1 MKNAK
6 LIHVYLMILTFVVLF
21 VNTAYISKTNYQT
34 NYKIYH
40 KFNYKNNSKSG
51 KLSITNKTHSDID
64 EIHLNGGGDLIGDYE
79 ILHPNETI
87 VVDFNCSK
95 YKADTKIK
103 VHLVFDDGKT
113 YNYEDVVCSDGKSW
127 NIEDDGN

>member
-1 MKNAK
+1 
-6 LIHVYLMILTFVVLF
+6 MILTFVVLF
-21 VNTAYISKTNYQT
+21 LNTAYISKTNY
-34 NYKIYH
+34 KIYY
-40 KFNYKNNSKSG
+40 KANYKNNSKSD

-87 VVDFNCSK
+87 EVDFNCSK
-95 YKADTKIK
+95 YKTDTKIK

-113 YNYEDVVCSDGKSW
+113 HDYQDFVCSDGKSW

>member
-6 LIHVYLMILTFVVLF
+6 LNNLYLIIFGLVVLF
-21 VNTAYISKTNYQT
+21 FDTASLSKGNT
-34 NYKIYH
+34 
-40 KFNYKNNSKSG
+40 
-51 KLSITNKTHSDID
+51 LSITNKTQSDID

-87 VVDFNCSK
+87 EVDFNCSK
-95 YKADTKIK
+95 YNATTKIK

-113 YNYEDVVCSDGKSW
+113 HSYEDVVCRDGKNW
-127 NIEDDGN
+127 NIEDDGNN

>member
-21 VNTAYISKTNYQT
+21 VNTAYISKTNY
-34 NYKIYH
+34 KIH
-40 KFNYKNNSKSG
+40 RRFNYKNNNKSG

-87 VVDFNCSK
+87 VVDFSCSK